1 MNGPIIYISG
11 GARSGKSSFAQQLAE
26 QLSAHPVYLATAQ
39 SFDAEMADRIKQ
51 HQSDRD
57 ARWRTYEEPLSLVQ
71 ALSQYRSR
79 GDVILVDCLTLW
91 LSNIMLAEKDILTE
105 IDNLMVYLKTQPATL
120 IFVSNEVGMGIVPD
134 NALARS
140 FRDAAGRL
148 NQAVAAA
155 SDEAYLLI
163 SGLPLRLK

>member
-1 MNGPIIYISG
+1 MSCPIIYISG

-26 QLSAHPVYLATAQ
+26 QLSPNPVYLATAQ